1 MIELMRIPVSLVD
14 ELIALIL
21 DLMFIAI
28 VE

>member
-1 MIELMRIPVSLVD
+1 MIELMRIPVSLFD
-14 ELIALIL
+14 ELKALIL